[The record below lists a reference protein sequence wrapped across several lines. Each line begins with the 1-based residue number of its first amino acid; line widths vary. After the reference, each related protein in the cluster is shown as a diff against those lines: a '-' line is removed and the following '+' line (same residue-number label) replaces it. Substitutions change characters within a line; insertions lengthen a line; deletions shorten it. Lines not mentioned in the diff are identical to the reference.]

1 MRDDADPPEIAYGWT
16 IEAAPFLGPAVSP
29 NRIDNE
35 QLGIFDIRSHSSI
48 KVDIALYAL
57 GDYGVLADIDRYR
70 SHMLD
75 YDDLLARQRQLDKE
89 LAMWRAKS
97 HPLRQ
102 RLTLAQARSRIHP
115 YLSGTIPIPAP
126 PPYGLDNNPDPTV
139 PRFLTM
145 EEAVELDARS
155 GTEEPH
161 RPWYHDSHGRRHI
174 FGTTFAHCVYC
185 QAREHTYANCPTPHA
200 RCHTTISC
208 IIPTYHRHF
217 GPDCPAANLHLTTDE
232 VVDALQVALPDE
244 EAAESGSEGYIG
256 LEEGD
261 GES

>member
-1 MRDDADPPEIAYGWT
+1 MRVT
-16 IEAAPFLGPAVSP
+16 
-29 NRIDNE
+29 
-35 QLGIFDIRSHSSI
+35 
-48 KVDIALYAL
+48 
-57 GDYGVLADIDRYR
+57 
-70 SHMLD
+70 
-75 YDDLLARQRQLDKE
+75 
-89 LAMWRAKS
+89 
-97 HPLRQ
+97 
-102 RLTLAQARSRIHP
+102 
-115 YLSGTIPIPAP
+115 
-126 PPYGLDNNPDPTV
+126 YGLDNNPDPTI

-155 GTEEPH
+155 GTEEPY

-174 FGTTFAHCVYC
+174 FGATFARCVYC

-217 GPDCPAANLHLTTDE
+217 GPNCPAANLHLTTDE
-232 VVDALQVALPDE
+232 VVDALQVALPNE
-244 EAAESGSEGYIG
+244 ETVESGSEGYIG